1 MALARSRIVMKELE
15 CFSQD
20 DINTQNTLTISSIL
34 DSLESIFDFDKKPN
48 SDEQSIGDDLFLLKL
63 RVLKIRNRTGSEF
76 RALYSRPCFKRI
88 LAMKP
93 FYLANS
99 ISISS

>member
-34 DSLESIFDFDKKPN
+34 DSLESIFDFEPN

-63 RVLKIRNRTGSEF
+63 RVLKIRSRTGSEF